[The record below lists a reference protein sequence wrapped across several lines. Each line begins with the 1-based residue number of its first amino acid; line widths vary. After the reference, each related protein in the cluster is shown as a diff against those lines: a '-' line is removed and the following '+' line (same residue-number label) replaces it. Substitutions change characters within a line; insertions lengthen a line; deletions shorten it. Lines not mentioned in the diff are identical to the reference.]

1 MMKWTRDLTRWLLS
15 MVLMAAGLAH
25 AAPQADYVLGAGDV
39 IRVTVFQNP
48 DLTLDARISEG
59 GVISYPLLGTVKL
72 GGLSVG
78 DAEKKLADGLRTG
91 NFLKQPQVS
100 ILVSQ
105 VKGNLVSVLGL
116 VNRPGR
122 YPLESG
128 STRLSDVLAQAGGIV
143 AVQGS
148 DIVVVSGKRNGKAFR
163 KEIDFPLVFAASGTT
178 EDFLLENSDAIW
190 VDRAP
195 YVYIYGEVLR
205 GGALRLERDMTLLQA
220 LASVGGLTQRGTDKG
235 IRVHRRDASGTV
247 QILQPGLNDKL
258 KVNDVIYVKESLF

>member
-163 KEIDFPLVFAASGTT
+163 KEIDFPLVFAAS
-178 EDFLLENSDAIW
+178 W
-190 VDRAP
+190 CR
-195 YVYIYGEVLR
+195 
-205 GGALRLERDMTLLQA
+205 
-220 LASVGGLTQRGTDKG
+220 
-235 IRVHRRDASGTV
+235 
-247 QILQPGLNDKL
+247 
-258 KVNDVIYVKESLF
+258 